1 MQYSV
6 KLEYNLIM
14 TTEKQNTG
22 KIGEDIAVKFL
33 EKNNYK
39 ILERN
44 YRKPWGEIDI
54 VALSPYERSLEDR
67 DVEEKELVFVEVKTQ
82 NEKFEWRPEENIGFH
97 KKRQLSRII
106 SAYLKI
112 KKISENQ
119 NWRVDVVAIKLNF
132 KTKIAQIEHIKNIML
147 N

>member
-1 MQYSV
+1 M
-6 KLEYNLIM
+6 KN
-14 TTEKQNTG
+14 QNSTTG
-22 KIGEDIAVKFL
+22 KIGENIAAKFL

-54 VALSPYERSLEDR
+54 VASDAENN
-67 DVEEKELVFVEVKTQ
+67 ELVFMEVKTQ
-82 NEKFEWRPEENIGFH
+82 NEKFELRPEENITIH

-106 SAYLKI
+106 LTYLKT
-112 KKISENQ
+112 KNISENQ

-132 KTKIAQIEHIKNIML
+132 KTKIAQI
-147 N
+147 

>member
-1 MQYSV
+1 M
-6 KLEYNLIM
+6 KN
-14 TTEKQNTG
+14 QNSTTG
-22 KIGEDIAVKFL
+22 KIGEDVAVKFL

-54 VALSPYERSLEDR
+54 IAS
-67 DVEEKELVFVEVKTQ
+67 DVKNNELVFVEVKTQ
-82 NEKFEWRPEENIGFH
+82 NEKFEWRPEENVSFH

-106 SAYLKI
+106 LTYLKSKNI
-112 KKISENQ
+112 FENQ
-119 NWRVDVVAIKLNF
+119 DWRVDVIAIKLNF
-132 KTKIAQIEHIKNIML
+132 ETKNAQVEHIKNIML